1 MEGLSK
7 GGNAYALKNGYVD
20 AQKENSAE
28 KIFVKFLAKPRTGAP
43 KVSFYKWRGYQ
54 EKVMFM
60 YWKMAI
66 PMGSKENSA
75 EKFGKIFQET
85 VYWRGKSVLL

>member
-1 MEGLSK
+1 MKGLSK

-28 KIFVKFLAKPRTGAP
+28 KIFVKFLPKPRTDGK

-75 EKFGKIFQET
+75 EKFVKIIPET
-85 VYWRGKSVLL
+85 VYWGEKSVLL